1 MPPRKL
7 HVLSLFSQ
15 ENKTYFGTN
24 PVRNM
29 LVIWS
34 LRLKGMETEEILNNM
49 LFGQSR
55 TVMSY
60 SFPIDSN
67 QSTVQIAWQPPL
79 GFAKA
84 RARAPP

>member
-1 MPPRKL
+1 
-7 HVLSLFSQ
+7 
-15 ENKTYFGTN
+15 
-24 PVRNM
+24 M

-34 LRLKGMETEEILNNM
+34 LRLKGMETEEILSNM
-49 LFGQSR
+49 LFGRSR

-60 SFPIDSN
+60 SFPIVSN

-79 GFAKA
+79 GFATA

>member
-15 ENKTYFGTN
+15 ENKTYFGT
-24 PVRNM
+24 
-29 LVIWS
+29 
-34 LRLKGMETEEILNNM
+34 METEEILNNM

>member
-1 MPPRKL
+1 
-7 HVLSLFSQ
+7 
-15 ENKTYFGTN
+15 
-24 PVRNM
+24 M